1 MITHSS
7 TDLYGL
13 EKLYSTLHIE
23 NYHFL
28 CMSLNV
34 HTGKQFCCIEVHF
47 SKVATILSTS
57 AFESLPNLLMPMNTR
72 PNLDGKNIKIN
83 KT

>member
-34 HTGKQFCCIEVHF
+34 HTGKQSSCC
-47 SKVATILSTS
+47 KVATILSTS